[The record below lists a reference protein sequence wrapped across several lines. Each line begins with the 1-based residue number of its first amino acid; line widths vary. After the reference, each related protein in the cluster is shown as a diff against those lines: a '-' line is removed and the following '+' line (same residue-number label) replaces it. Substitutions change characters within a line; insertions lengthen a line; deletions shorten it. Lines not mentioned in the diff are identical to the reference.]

1 MFGKCLTGTEE
12 EQMNGL
18 ESQLTQLE
26 VWGKALYRTKP
37 SSLIPASAGTGDR
50 LVRNIYSYL

>member
-1 MFGKCLTGTEE
+1 MEG

-26 VWGKALYRTKP
+26 VWGKALYQTKP
-37 SSLIPASAGTGDR
+37 PSPILASAGTGDC

>member
-1 MFGKCLTGTEE
+1 MFGKSLVGKER

-26 VWGKALYRTKP
+26 VWVNALYWTKP
-37 SSLIPASAGTGDR
+37 SSLIPSNSGTRDC
-50 LVRNIYSYL
+50 LELNI